1 MVGVFIPQ
9 LSVITSTHFPLRE
22 LVVKNFISMGVGFPC
37 GSIVKNP
44 PANAG
49 DWVPSLG
56 WEDPL
61 EKKQEPTPVFLQGKS
76 HGQRRLMGYS
86 P

>member
-1 MVGVFIPQ
+1 MVGVLIPQ

-22 LVVKNFISMGVGFPC
+22 LVVKNFKSMGVGFPC

-61 EKKQEPTPVFLQGKS
+61 EKKLLINVILWKIYTVQVKYNLP
-76 HGQRRLMGYS
+76 
-86 P
+86 